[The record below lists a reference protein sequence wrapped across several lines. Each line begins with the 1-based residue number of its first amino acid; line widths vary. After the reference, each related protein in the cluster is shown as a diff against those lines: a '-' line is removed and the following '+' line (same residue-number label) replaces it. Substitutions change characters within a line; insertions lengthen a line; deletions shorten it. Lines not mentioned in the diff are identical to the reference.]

1 MASVGEEITAGGLEP
16 PVPAGEIPTVRVW
29 DPLVRLFHW
38 SLVTLF
44 ALNALFLDPE
54 SRAHRWVGYAVAAL
68 VGLRLV
74 WGLIGPA
81 RARFADFAPSPVAV
95 VEQIGDMRANRRRTH
110 LGHTPLGALMIAN
123 LLLTLIGVGVTGYL
137 LTTLAFWGVEWMK
150 ELHETLVTWAELSVA
165 IHVAAV
171 IWESRRTGINLA
183 RAMVTGEKPV
193 PEGVEVIDP
202 R

>member
-1 MASVGEEITAGGLEP
+1 MRRY
-16 PVPAGEIPTVRVW
+16 RVW
-29 DPLVRLFHW
+29 DPLVRVFHW

-44 ALNALFLDPE
+44 AANALVLDPE
-54 SRAHRWVGYAVAAL
+54 KPLHHWVGYAVAAL

-81 RARFADFAPSPVAV
+81 RARFADFAPSPRAV
-95 VEQIGDMRANRRRTH
+95 LEQIGDMAANRPRTH

-123 LLLTLIGVGVTGYL
+123 LLLTLIAIAVTGYMQ
-137 LTTLAFWGVEWMK
+137 TTLTYFGMEWVK
-150 ELHETLVTWAELSVA
+150 ELHEAFVTWAEISVA
-165 IHVAAV
+165 AHVAAV
-171 IWESRRTGINLA
+171 IWESRRTGINLP

-193 PEGVEVIDP
+193 PDGIEILDH